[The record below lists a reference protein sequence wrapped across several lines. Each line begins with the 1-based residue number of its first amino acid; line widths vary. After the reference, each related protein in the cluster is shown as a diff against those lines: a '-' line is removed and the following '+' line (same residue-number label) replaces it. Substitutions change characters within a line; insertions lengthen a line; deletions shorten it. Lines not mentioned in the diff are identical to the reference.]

1 MIMDDDEAVR
11 SAAAELLETIGYSVS
26 TAADGSEAI
35 ELYTEAMEAGRPFA
49 AVVLDLTVPKGVGGR
64 ETMTRLLEIDP
75 KVKAIVSS
83 GYSTDPVM
91 ANYRE
96 HGFSGVAVKP
106 YRLADLAQT
115 LLVAIDD
122 TSG

>member
-1 MIMDDDEAVR
+1 M
-11 SAAAELLETIGYSVS
+11 
-26 TAADGSEAI
+26 
-35 ELYTEAMEAGRPFA
+35 
-49 AVVLDLTVPKGVGGR
+49 VLDLTVPEGVGGR

-75 KVKAIVSS
+75 GVKAIVSS

-106 YRLADLAQT
+106 YRLADLAKT
-115 LLVAIDD
+115 LRSPSTDEGRAGESRDSVDLTCMIVDFAVRC
-122 TSG
+122 

>member
-1 MIMDDDEAVR
+1 MDDDEAVR
-11 SAAAELLETIGYSVS
+11 SAAAELLETTGFSVV

-35 ELYTEAMEAGRPFA
+35 DLYSEAMALGRPFD
-49 AVVLDLTVPKGVGGR
+49 AVILDLTVPRGIGGR
-64 ETMTRLLEIDP
+64 ETMSRLLEIDP
-75 KVKAIVSS
+75 AVKAIVSS

-106 YRLADLAQT
+106 YRLAELVRTLNGVLAT
-115 LLVAIDD
+115 ER
-122 TSG
+122 SP